1 MNKKD
6 ITKFILVLKTAYP
19 YSFKDM
25 SEEDTENLVDLYCEM
40 LCKYN
45 SETLEAVAKEIVKTR
60 KFMPSISEII
70 DLCKE
75 KKVYKRNEIIELMIK
90 DGYFKSPRE
99 IEKVYMWIDEGI
111 IPSWL
116 QEDMKKY
123 YNKGLENKEIKLL
136 ES

>member
-6 ITKFILVLKTAYP
+6 ITKLILVLKTAYP

-40 LCKYN
+40 LCNYN
-45 SETLEAVAKEIVKTR
+45 SETLEAVAKEIIKT
-60 KFMPSISEII
+60 KKYMPSISEII
-70 DLCKE
+70 ELCEE
-75 KKVYKRNEIIELMIK
+75 KKIHRRNEIVELMIK
-90 DGYFKSPRE
+90 DGYFKSPLE
-99 IEKVYMWIDEGI
+99 IDKVYMWIDEGI

-116 QEDMKKY
+116 REDMKKY
-123 YNKGLENKEIKLL
+123 YKLGIENKEIKLI